1 MKKLNNR
8 LFKIAKILLWK
19 ILRKNHNFI
28 KLILMNAIINKNSLL
43 YNKHNNIKKN
53 NKLFS
58 LNDKIHNNKNN

>member
-28 KLILMNAIINKNSLL
+28 KLILMNTIINKNSLL
-43 YNKHNNIKKN
+43 YNKHNNI
-53 NKLFS
+53 
-58 LNDKIHNNKNN
+58 